1 MNSVLSRSMFQPRMV
16 RRETGSSPMG
26 ETSRVE
32 TPTGSMFP
40 PGFDPSKFRILED
53 LGAISFS
60 TMNKEMPE
68 KSFFGN
74 FKDSTADF
82 FTDGM
87 GDA

>member
-53 LGAISFS
+53 
-60 TMNKEMPE
+60 
-68 KSFFGN
+68 
-74 FKDSTADF
+74 
-82 FTDGM
+82 
-87 GDA
+87 